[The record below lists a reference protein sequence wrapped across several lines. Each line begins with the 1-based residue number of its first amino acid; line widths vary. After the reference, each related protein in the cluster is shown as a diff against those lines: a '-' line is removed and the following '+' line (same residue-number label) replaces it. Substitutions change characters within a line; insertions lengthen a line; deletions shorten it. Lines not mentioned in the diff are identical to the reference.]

1 MSTQTYTASDLRRF
15 CADVLEAEGLTR
27 PAAQTV
33 ADALVHADLRG
44 VGSHGITRLPI
55 YADRLRADIVNP
67 RPNVRVERARGA
79 AVLVDADNGMG
90 APATATAIDIGL
102 EMLADHG
109 AVTIGIRGCNH
120 YGAGAFFAEQ
130 ATAADAAIHLYSNA
144 PPTMAPWGAVEPYFG
159 TNPYTFGV
167 PAASHPP
174 VILDMASSV
183 VARGKIIAASQ
194 RGEDIP
200 PGWAIDQAG
209 NDTTDAEAA
218 LRGSVLPFGG
228 PKGSGIAMMADVMA
242 GVMTGAAFGRGI
254 GDLYTEM
261 TRPQNTGAS
270 IQLIDVG
277 VFQPADEFKRRMD
290 RMIEEVKAMG
300 ARPGFD
306 EVVVPGEIEART
318 AQRRHASGVPLGDDV
333 IERLLATGA
342 PHGIEPP
349 QSLDAANDRSES
361 RT

>member
-1 MSTQTYTASDLRRF
+1 VSTATYAASALRGF
-15 CADVLEAEGLTR
+15 GAEVLEAEGLPQADAR
-27 PAAQTV
+27 TV
-33 ADALVHADLRG
+33 ANALVHADLRG
-44 VGSHGITRLPI
+44 VGSHGMTRLPI
-55 YADRLRADIVNP
+55 YVERLQAGIVNP
-67 RPNVRVERARGA
+67 RPNLRVEQSRGG
-79 AVLVDADNGMG
+79 AVLIDADNGMG
-90 APATATAIDIGL
+90 APVTANAIRVGL
-102 EMLADHG
+102 DLLTEHA

-120 YGAGAFFAEQ
+120 YGAGAYFAEQ

-144 PPTMAPWGAVEPYFG
+144 PPTMAPWGGVDPYFG

-167 PAASHPP
+167 PAATYPP

-194 RGEDIP
+194 RGDDIP
-200 PGWAIDQAG
+200 SGWAIDQAG

-242 GVMTGAAFGRGI
+242 GVMTGAAFGRDI

-261 TRPQNTGAS
+261 TRPQNTGVS
-270 IQLIDVG
+270 IQLLDVG
-277 VFQPADEFKRRMD
+277 VFHPVEVFKRRMD
-290 RMIEEVKAMG
+290 RMIDEIKAVR
-300 ARPGFD
+300 ARPGSG

-318 AQRRHASGVPLGDDV
+318 ARQREVSGVPLDADV
-333 IERLLATGA
+333 VERLQETAER
-342 PHGIEPP
+342 HGISLPA
-349 QSLDAANDRSES
+349 SLDVTSYSSEA